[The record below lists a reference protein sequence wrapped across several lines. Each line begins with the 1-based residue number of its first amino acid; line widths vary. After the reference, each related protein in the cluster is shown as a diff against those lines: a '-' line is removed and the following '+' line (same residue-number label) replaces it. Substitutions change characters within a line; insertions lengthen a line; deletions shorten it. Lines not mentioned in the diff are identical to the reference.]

1 MESFLSEAGLAAVFL
16 FGFLEAC
23 CVPIPSEITFGFA
36 GVLAGEGHFSI
47 VAVIIVGTV
56 AELLGSF
63 VAYAVG
69 RVGGR
74 PLVHKYGRYLLISH
88 ADIDRAERFFA
99 GRGAWA
105 VPVGRCLPVVR
116 TFVSI
121 VAGFIE
127 MPALLF
133 GVLSL
138 IGTAVWVTA
147 ISLVGYSLSSTWQSI
162 AHGIALAGYAI
173 AAAAVIAIAAFVMYR
188 LREFRKEA
196 ALASPAVTGPD
207 AGASSSGASASG
219 GPVAGGRR
227 GPRHSRTA
235 PEDTSRTASQD
246 TSHTAPQDDQP
257 RPRSPMS

>member
-47 VAVIIVGTV
+47 IAVIIVGTV

-63 VAYAVG
+63 VAYTVG
-69 RVGGR
+69 RVGER
-74 PLVHKYGRYLLISH
+74 PLVHKFGRYLLITH

-127 MPALLF
+127 MPAVLF

-147 ISLVGYSLSSTWQSI
+147 ISLIGYSLSSTWQSI
-162 AHGIALAGYAI
+162 AHGIALAGYVI
-173 AAAAVIAIAAFVMYR
+173 AAVAVIAIAAFVMYR
-188 LREFRKEA
+188 LREFRKESA
-196 ALASPAVTGPD
+196 EGLAPAGPVTGGP
-207 AGASSSGASASG
+207 AAG
-219 GPVAGGRR
+219 GPGTGGPAAGGPGTGGPAAGGRS
-227 GPRHSRTA
+227 GPRHQ
-235 PEDTSRTASQD
+235 RTAS
-246 TSHTAPQDDQP
+246 PDDQP

>member
-1 MESFLSEAGLAAVFL
+1 MQSFLTHYGLAAVFL

-23 CVPIPSEITFGFA
+23 CVPIPSEVTFGFA
-36 GVLAGEGHFSI
+36 GVLAGEGRLSV
-47 VAVIIVGTV
+47 VAVIIVGTL
-56 AELLGSF
+56 AELIGSM
-63 VAYAVG
+63 VSYSIG

-74 PLVHKYGRYLLISH
+74 PLVHRFGRYLLITQS
-88 ADIDRAERFFA
+88 DIDRAERFFA

-147 ISLVGYSLSSTWQSI
+147 ISLIGYSLSSTWQSI

-173 AAAAVIAIAAFVMYR
+173 AAVAVIAIAAFVMYR
-188 LREFRKEA
+188 LREFRKESA
-196 ALASPAVTGPD
+196 EDRLPVAGSPA
-207 AGASSSGASASG
+207 G
-219 GPVAGGRR
+219 GPVAGGPVAGGPAAETRR
-227 GPRHSRTA
+227 SGPRHGRTA
-235 PEDTSRTASQD
+235 PE
-246 TSHTAPQDDQP
+246 DDQP